1 MNPRAHF
8 CVREI
13 CVYTNNAVPIKYI
26 TKKYHRQIFFT
37 PKKPL
42 IVRLRNRDVAPG
54 TVCPGAHFCVRKI
67 CIYTNNAVLIKYLPK
82 TQIQFAHPYSQ
93 YNISKISPT
102 IFPLGGDT
110 PFCAFGYEI
119 KDFYLTQKTPVD
131 NSPPAPFKTN
141 SYFVFFSVFVSAFF
155 SVLASFASLA
165 SFSITAFSSL

>member
-1 MNPRAHF
+1 M
-8 CVREI
+8 
-13 CVYTNNAVPIKYI
+13 PIKYI

-54 TVCPGAHFCVRKI
+54 TMCPGAHFCVRKI
-67 CIYTNNAVLIKYLPK
+67 CIYTNNAVPIKYLPK

-119 KDFYLTQKTPVD
+119 IDFYLTRKKTGRRYGRCLFESIFKLFIHVCLSISHASGR
-131 NSPPAPFKTN
+131 SPT
-141 SYFVFFSVFVSAFF
+141 
-155 SVLASFASLA
+155 LQ
-165 SFSITAFSSL
+165 TT